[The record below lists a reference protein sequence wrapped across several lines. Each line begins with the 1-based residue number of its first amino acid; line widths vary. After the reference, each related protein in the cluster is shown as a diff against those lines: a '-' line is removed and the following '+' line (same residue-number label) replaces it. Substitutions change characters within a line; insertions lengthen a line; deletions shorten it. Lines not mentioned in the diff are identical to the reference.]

1 MTDHKH
7 ESDRPPID
15 SEIDVRRTIEVGAWL
30 FGTTVGTLV
39 IGYFLY
45 LGLSKWSTNAEPAR
59 SPLVEANRTVLPP
72 SPNLQAHPEAELA
85 TMRAAERERLT
96 TWGWADQ
103 SRGLAH
109 MPIEEAMASLAVA
122 EPAATPATAAPAAA
136 STAPEEHA
144 APAPADTPPAHEGP
158 AH

>member
-7 ESDRPPID
+7 ASDRPPID

-45 LGLSKWSTNAEPAR
+45 LGLSKWSAGADPAP

-72 SPNLQAHPEAELA
+72 GPNLQAHPEGELVA
-85 TMRAAERERLT
+85 MRAAERERLT
-96 TWGWADQ
+96 SWGWADK
-103 SRGLAH
+103 SRNLAH
-109 MPIEEAMASLAVA
+109 MPIAEAMARLAVPA
-122 EPAATPATAAPAAA
+122 PAAPAATPAAVAPAAEGHAA
-136 STAPEEHA
+136 SAPEAGHA
-144 APAPADTPPAHEGP
+144 PAHEAP

>member
-7 ESDRPPID
+7 ASDRPPID

-45 LGLSKWSTNAEPAR
+45 LGLSKMTVGEERTR
-59 SPLVEANRTVLPP
+59 SPLVEANRTVRPP
-72 SPNLQAHPEAELA
+72 APNLQEHPEGELTA
-85 TMRAAERERLT
+85 MRAAERERLT
-96 TWGWADQ
+96 TWGWADK

-109 MPIEEAMASLAVA
+109 MPIEAAMAHLAVP
-122 EPAATPATAAPAAA
+122 EPAAAATTVAPTAVEGAPEAHSTEAAPAH
-136 STAPEEHA
+136 EE
-144 APAPADTPPAHEGP
+144 PAH
-158 AH
+158 